1 MLLAIDT
8 STDWSGLA
16 LYDDQTVLGETTWRS
31 ARQHTEQLT
40 EQLAL
45 LCKHTA
51 VAPSAFKAVA
61 VATGPGSWAGLRVGM
76 SLAKGI
82 AVAHGLPILGV
93 STTDVLAWPH
103 RDTDATLVAVVR
115 LGRSRYAAAV
125 FPHMSEP
132 CTEPSAPEAYDLAA
146 LPVVDGIYV
155 GDVDEEVRGHIGRR
169 GRVLSPALNLRR
181 PAALAEL
188 AWLRWRE
195 GDVDDL
201 VSLEPIYLSS
211 PVRQLNQR

>member
-16 LYDDQTVLGETTWRS
+16 LYQEQTVLGETTWRS

-40 EQLAL
+40 EQLDL
-45 LCKHTA
+45 LCKHTGVTPA
-51 VAPSAFKAVA
+51 ELSAVA

-82 AVAHGLPILGV
+82 AVAHGLPIVGV
-93 STTDVLAWPH
+93 PTTDVLAWPH
-103 RDTDATLVAVVR
+103 RDTDDTLVAVVR
-115 LGRSRYAAAV
+115 LGRGRYAAAV
-125 FPHMSEP
+125 FPHVTAP
-132 CTEPSAPEAYDLAA
+132 CKEPSEPEAYDLLA
-146 LPVVDGIYV
+146 LPVVDGVYV
-155 GDVDEEVRGHIGRR
+155 GDVDEDVRAHIGSR
-169 GRVLSPALNLRR
+169 GRTLSPVLNLRR

-188 AWLRWRE
+188 AWLRWRD

-201 VSLEPIYLSS
+201 VGLEPIYLSS
-211 PVRQLNQR
+211 PVRQMNQR